1 MRMIY
6 AAAVL
11 MAGLMLAGCQTTLPT
26 LNISNAVALN
36 TVYGIENAYGI
47 AVNAANAYKALPLCK
62 TGTRPSA
69 TNICAK
75 RSVIVNLQV
84 AMRRARTAVNNLVA
98 FQRAYPTLDI
108 SNFVAAAQTALADV
122 QAVLASGAN

>member
-11 MAGLMLAGCQTTLPT
+11 MAGLILAGCQTTLPT

-47 AVNAANAYKALPLCK
+47 AVNAANAYKALPLCR

-75 RSVIVNLQV
+75 RSVIVNLQA
-84 AMRRARTAVNNLVA
+84 AMRRARIAVNNLVA